1 MSQHKMLCH
10 IMGFYVTTI
19 TASLHSTVA
28 NYVYVVLLVT
38 LYFAGVAML
47 NKVDSKHAASN

>member
-1 MSQHKMLCH
+1 MLCH